1 MCPFAD
7 RAESKCAAHWT
18 LANVGQ
24 AFEHCADNYEHCPV
38 YLNLIDERPGHE
50 RHEQQDVALRA
61 AS

>member
-1 MCPFAD
+1 MCPFTE

-24 AFEHCADNYEHCPV
+24 AFEHCADNYEHCSV
-38 YLNLIDERPGHE
+38 YLNLIDKRSGHE
-50 RHEQQDVALRA
+50 RHEQQDAALQT